1 MLPGLQLDLGQGFVL
16 CGQKPATRF
25 AEAHQRGS
33 TRSPAA
39 PGGFQLSWGL
49 GVSAAQP

>member
-25 AEAHQRGS
+25 AEAHLRG
-33 TRSPAA
+33 REAA
-39 PGGFQLSWGL
+39 L
-49 GVSAAQP
+49 AAQLLLEVFS